1 MHKTIITEQDNVYSA
16 SAHVNNTKNNQPSF
30 TTTESVLPKVTFST
44 FILSLASSALA
55 QLGEV
60 PHPES
65 GETIQDLPMA
75 QHTIEILAML
85 QQKTRE
91 CLDSEESRLIEGL
104 LYELRMKYV
113 MKKNNV

>member
-1 MHKTIITEQDNVYSA
+1 MYKPITTKEDEVHST
-16 SAHVNNTKNNQPSF
+16 TKNINGTKNTQPSF
-30 TTTESVLPKVTFST
+30 TTTSNLLPKVTFST

-65 GETIQDLPMA
+65 GEIIQDLPMA
-75 QHTIEILAML
+75 KHTIEILSML
-85 QQKTRE
+85 QEKTKE
-91 CLDSEESRLIEGL
+91 CLDSDESRLIEGL

-113 MKKNNV
+113 MKKN